1 MALGLGLEL
10 RIANRLISGE
20 WGKARILSGGFEVCR
35 QLDDEELEYVLGG
48 QYSLLF
54 LFAAAQAVRGT
65 YTKLVHGVGCIGS
78 TDPQTV
84 CEAACCVGFYAS
96 TILSAYNRPLY
107 VSCILFVM

>member
-1 MALGLGLEL
+1 MALSLGLEL
-10 RIANRLISGE
+10 RIANRLVSGE
-20 WGKARILSGGFEVCR
+20 WGKARILSRGFEVGR

-54 LFAAAQAVRGT
+54 LFTAPPSVRGT

-84 CEAACCVGFYAS
+84 C
-96 TILSAYNRPLY
+96 
-107 VSCILFVM
+107 